1 MKMRA
6 PAVPLIVAD
15 PYFSIWSME
24 ERLPGYD
31 TYHWTAVPQR
41 LTGTLYVDGK
51 PYVFLGKAEGEP
63 MEESFREMDLF
74 TSTFLFETQEVM
86 LMVEFTAPLI
96 PQLPDVMARPVNY
109 MTLMV
114 RSKDDVE
121 HDCRLQ
127 LTVCDEICLDRQFDS
142 PTVFETGKY
151 GSYHYATLANSVQRP
166 LVHSGDDVRIRWGTF
181 YLATQEPE
189 AEFTVTEES
198 RVCMVSKTAVLTMP
212 LQGAA
217 VVALGYDDDKCLDY
231 FGTQVEGWWKQSFDD
246 FFQLLEASF
255 AQYSEIMGSCQQL
268 SDEICAHAQQVG
280 GEKYKELLILSWRQ
294 TMAAHKMAAD
304 PDGKLIFISKE
315 CFSDGDAATVDVT
328 YPSAPVFL
336 MYNPDLLRG
345 MLEPVFDY
353 AASDAWTE
361 DCAPHDLGIY
371 PILDGQQYK
380 DKQGNFMLMP
390 VEECGNMIILTA
402 AYVKASGDT
411 AFARKYMHLLEQWVK
426 YLEENGIDPANQLC
440 TDDFAGRS
448 PHNCNLT
455 LKAIMGVAGY
465 GIIHGML
472 NNKRI
477 EAQYL
482 AKAKD
487 MADSWCVRAA
497 GKDGTRRAFD
507 LEDGFSLKYNMAWD
521 KVFGTKLFDQ
531 AMIEQELRS
540 YIPKMNTYGVPLDE
554 RADYTKSDW
563 IVWCASMTE
572 DKSLFET
579 LVAPVWQAYNDMDTR
594 FPMGDWYCSKTGRL
608 HRYIDYWSD
617 REISFQN
624 RSVQGGM
631 AMPLLVE
638 SGKLK
643 VEN

>member
-1 MKMRA
+1 MRMRA
-6 PAVPLIVAD
+6 PAVPLITAD

-24 ERLPGYD
+24 ETLPGYD

-41 LTGTLYVDGK
+41 LTGTLFIDGV
-51 PYVFLGKAEGEP
+51 PYVFMGKAAGTP
-63 MEESFREMDLF
+63 MKESFREMDLF
-74 TSTFLFETQEVM
+74 TTTFLFETEQAA
-86 LMVEFTAPLI
+86 LMVEFTAPLL
-96 PQLPDVMARPVNY
+96 PQMPDIMARPVNY
-109 MTLMV
+109 MTVCLQP
-114 RSKDDVE
+114 RDGQE
-121 HDCRLQ
+121 HDFRLQ
-127 LTVCDEICLDRQFDS
+127 LTVCDEICLDRQFDA
-142 PTVFETGKY
+142 PTEFSAGTY
-151 GSYHYATLANSVQRP
+151 GTYRYATLKNAQQRP
-166 LVHSGDDVRIRWGTF
+166 LVHSGDDLRAAWGTF
-181 YLATQEPE
+181 YLATQDPE
-189 AEFTVTEES
+189 AEFTVTEEK

-212 LQGAA
+212 LHGAA
-217 VVALGYDDDKCLDY
+217 VIALAYDDDKCLDY
-231 FGTQVEGWWKQSFDD
+231 FGTPVEGWWKQSFDSMP
-246 FFQLLEASF
+246 QLLEAAF
-255 AQYSEIMGSCQQL
+255 AEYSQIMGSCQNL
-268 SDEICAHAQQVG
+268 SDEICAKAQAVG

-294 TMAAHKMAAD
+294 TMAAHKLAAD
-304 PDGKLIFISKE
+304 PEGRLICISKE

-336 MYNPDLLRG
+336 MYNPELLRG
-345 MLEPVFDY
+345 MLQPVMDY

-402 AYVKASGDT
+402 AYVKASGDL
-411 AFARKYMHLLEQWVK
+411 AFAKKYMPLLEQWVR

-455 LKAIMGVAGY
+455 LKAIMGVAGF
-465 GIIHGML
+465 GLIHGLL

-482 AKAKD
+482 AEAKD

-497 GKDGTRRAFD
+497 GKDGGTRRAFD

-521 KVFGTKLFDQ
+521 KVFDLGLFDQ
-531 AMIEQELRS
+531 QMIEQELRS
-540 YIPKMNTYGVPLDE
+540 YLPRMNTYGVPLDE

-563 IVWCASMTE
+563 IVWCAAMTQ
-572 DKSLFET
+572 DKALFET

-594 FPMGDWYCSKTGRL
+594 FPMGDWYCSKTGRM
-608 HRYIDYWSD
+608 HRYMDYWSD

-624 RSVQGGM
+624 RSVQGAM
-631 AMPLLVE
+631 AMPLLVC
-638 SGKLK
+638 SGKLS
-643 VEN
+643 V